1 MASNP
6 LGVILMIAGAG
17 LAILN
22 PGIFGSGDDSLDF
35 LAGVILIIIGFV
47 LMAGTGARSKS
58 GKMEDIREKTSDRVF
73 HHETKQQTEDITE
86 SMDEKNH
93 VTRKIETETT
103 EKKTEIEEE

>member
-6 LGVILMIAGAG
+6 VGVILMIAGAG

-22 PGIFGSGDDSLDF
+22 PGIFGSGADSLDF

-47 LMAGTGARSKS
+47 LMAGTGTSSKS
-58 GKMEDIREKTSDRVF
+58 EKMEETNEKIGDKVF

-86 SMDEKNH
+86 SMDEKDH
-93 VTRKIETETT
+93 VTRKIETQKT